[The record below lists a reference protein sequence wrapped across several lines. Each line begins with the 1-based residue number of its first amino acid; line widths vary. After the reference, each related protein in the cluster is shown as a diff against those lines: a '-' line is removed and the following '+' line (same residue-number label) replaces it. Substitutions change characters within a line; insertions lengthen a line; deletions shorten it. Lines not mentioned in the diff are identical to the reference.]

1 MEKGLEMKDKEEGLS
16 FIFTEWGFAADEEGG
31 ELTNSM
37 KPWKQRFEED
47 RWQVLYDLGFQEKE
61 EGSPS
66 FVFLWRL
73 ASSFAHVLLTS
84 PLFPF
89 LKEKMEVS
97 LPEEERKKL
106 MNAIPGGPGAEW
118 VDENW
123 LTYSKNPLD
132 KIQIRRYDF
141 YKLLKVI

>member
-1 MEKGLEMKDKEEGLS
+1 MKDKEESLS
-16 FIFTEWGFAADEEGG
+16 FIFTEWGFSADEEGG
-31 ELTNSM
+31 ELTASM
-37 KPWKQRFEED
+37 KPWKLRFEED
-47 RWQVLYDLGFQEKE
+47 RWQALYDLGFQEKE

-73 ASSFAHVLLTS
+73 GFSFAHVLLTS

-97 LPEEERKKL
+97 LSEEELKKL

-118 VDENW
+118 IDENW
-123 LTYSKNPLD
+123 LMYSKNPLD
-132 KIQIRRYDF
+132 KIKIRRYDF

>member
-1 MEKGLEMKDKEEGLS
+1 MKDKEEGLS
-16 FIFTEWGFAADEEGG
+16 FIFTERGFSAGEEGG
-31 ELTNSM
+31 ELTDSM
-37 KPWKQRFEED
+37 KQWKQRFGKD
-47 RWQVLYDLGFQEKE
+47 RWQALYDLGFQGKG

-73 ASSFAHVLLTS
+73 ASSFAQVLLTS

-132 KIQIRRYDF
+132 KIKIRRYDF

>member
-1 MEKGLEMKDKEEGLS
+1 MKQ
-16 FIFTEWGFAADEEGG
+16 
-31 ELTNSM
+31 
-37 KPWKQRFEED
+37 WKQRFRKD
-47 RWQVLYDLGFQEKE
+47 RWQALYDLGFQEKE
-61 EGSPS
+61 ESSPS

-73 ASSFAHVLLTS
+73 ASSFVQVLLTS

-89 LKEKMEVS
+89 LKEETEIS
-97 LPEEERKKL
+97 LPEEELTKL
-106 MNAIPGGPGAEW
+106 MYAIPGGPGAEW

-132 KIQIRRYDF
+132 KIKMRRYDF

>member
-1 MEKGLEMKDKEEGLS
+1 MKQ
-16 FIFTEWGFAADEEGG
+16 
-31 ELTNSM
+31 
-37 KPWKQRFEED
+37 WKQRFGKD
-47 RWQVLYDLGFQEKE
+47 RWQALYDLGFQEKK

-73 ASSFAHVLLTS
+73 ASSFAPVLLTS

-106 MNAIPGGPGAEW
+106 MNAIPGGPGAE
-118 VDENW
+118 
-123 LTYSKNPLD
+123 
-132 KIQIRRYDF
+132 
-141 YKLLKVI
+141 

>member
-1 MEKGLEMKDKEEGLS
+1 
-16 FIFTEWGFAADEEGG
+16 
-31 ELTNSM
+31 M
-37 KPWKQRFEED
+37 KPWKQQFEED
-47 RWQVLYDLGFQEKE
+47 RWQALYDLGFQEKE

-73 ASSFAHVLLTS
+73 GSSFAPVLLTS

-97 LPEEERKKL
+97 LPEEELKKL

-118 VDENW
+118 VDKNW

-132 KIQIRRYDF
+132 KIKMRRYDS

>member
-1 MEKGLEMKDKEEGLS
+1 
-16 FIFTEWGFAADEEGG
+16 
-31 ELTNSM
+31 M

-47 RWQVLYDLGFQEKE
+47 RWQALYDLGFQEKE

-97 LPEEERKKL
+97 LPEEELKKL

-123 LTYSKNPLD
+123 LTYSKIPLD
-132 KIQIRRYDF
+132 KIQSRRYAF

>member
-1 MEKGLEMKDKEEGLS
+1 MKDKEESLS
-16 FIFTEWGFAADEEGG
+16 FIFTEWGFSADEEGG
-31 ELTNSM
+31 ELTDSM
-37 KPWKQRFEED
+37 KPWKQRFRKD
-47 RWQVLYDLGFQEKE
+47 CWQALYDLGFQEKG

-73 ASSFAHVLLTS
+73 ASSFVQVLLMS

-89 LKEKMEVS
+89 LKEKMKVS

-123 LTYSKNPLD
+123 LT
-132 KIQIRRYDF
+132 I
-141 YKLLKVI
+141 LKKSS

>member
-1 MEKGLEMKDKEEGLS
+1 MEAAFWERLLAGSLRSGVSGKGG
-16 FIFTEWGFAADEEGG
+16 EGG
-31 ELTNSM
+31 
-37 KPWKQRFEED
+37 
-47 RWQVLYDLGFQEKE
+47 
-61 EGSPS
+61 PS

-123 LTYSKNPLD
+123 LTYSKIPLD
-132 KIQIRRYDF
+132 KIQIRRYAF

>member
-1 MEKGLEMKDKEEGLS
+1 
-16 FIFTEWGFAADEEGG
+16 
-31 ELTNSM
+31 M

-47 RWQVLYDLGFQEKE
+47 RWQALYDLGLQEKE

-66 FVFLWRL
+66 FVFLWCL
-73 ASSFAHVLLTS
+73 ASSFVQVLLTS
-84 PLFPF
+84 PLFPS

-97 LPEEERKKL
+97 LPEEELKEL
-106 MNAIPGGPGAEW
+106 MYASPGGPGAEW

-123 LTYSKNPLD
+123 LTYSKIPLD
-132 KIQIRRYDF
+132 KIQIRRYAF

>member
-1 MEKGLEMKDKEEGLS
+1 
-16 FIFTEWGFAADEEGG
+16 
-31 ELTNSM
+31 M

-47 RWQVLYDLGFQEKE
+47 RWQALYDLGFQEKE

-89 LKEKMEVS
+89 LK
-97 LPEEERKKL
+97 
-106 MNAIPGGPGAEW
+106 
-118 VDENW
+118 
-123 LTYSKNPLD
+123 
-132 KIQIRRYDF
+132 
-141 YKLLKVI
+141 

>member
-1 MEKGLEMKDKEEGLS
+1 MLP
-16 FIFTEWGFAADEEGG
+16 TA
-31 ELTNSM
+31 
-37 KPWKQRFEED
+37 
-47 RWQVLYDLGFQEKE
+47 
-61 EGSPS
+61 
-66 FVFLWRL
+66 
-73 ASSFAHVLLTS
+73 

-97 LPEEERKKL
+97 LPEEELTKL
-106 MNAIPGGPGAEW
+106 MYAIPGRPGAEW

>member
-1 MEKGLEMKDKEEGLS
+1 MEAAFWEKPLAGSLRPGVSGKGG
-16 FIFTEWGFAADEEGG
+16 
-31 ELTNSM
+31 
-37 KPWKQRFEED
+37 
-47 RWQVLYDLGFQEKE
+47 
-61 EGSPS
+61 GSPS

-73 ASSFAHVLLTS
+73 ASSFVQVLMTS

-97 LPEEERKKL
+97 LSEKELKKL
-106 MNAIPGGPGAEW
+106 MYAIPGGPGAEW

-132 KIQIRRYDF
+132 KIQIRRYAF

>member
-1 MEKGLEMKDKEEGLS
+1 MKEKEDLS
-16 FIFTEWGFAADEEGG
+16 FIFTEEGFLPDEGDG
-31 ELTNSM
+31 ELTDSM

-47 RWQVLYDLGFQEKE
+47 RWQALYNLGFQEKG

-97 LPEEERKKL
+97 LPEEELTKL
-106 MNAIPGGPGAEW
+106 MYAIPGGPGAEW

-123 LTYSKNPLD
+123 LTYSKIPLD
-132 KIQIRRYDF
+132 KIQIRRYAF

>member
-1 MEKGLEMKDKEEGLS
+1 MKDKEEGLS

-31 ELTNSM
+31 ELTDSM
-37 KPWKQRFEED
+37 KQWKQRFGKD
-47 RWQVLYDLGFQEKE
+47 RWQALYDLGFQEKE

-73 ASSFAHVLLTS
+73 ASSFAPVLLTS

-97 LPEEERKKL
+97 LPEEELKKL

-118 VDENW
+118 IDENW

-132 KIQIRRYDF
+132 KIQIRRYAF

>member
-1 MEKGLEMKDKEEGLS
+1 MKDKEGDLS

-31 ELTNSM
+31 ELTDSM
-37 KPWKQRFEED
+37 KQWKQRFGKD
-47 RWQVLYDLGFQEKE
+47 RWQALYDLGFQEKE

-132 KIQIRRYDF
+132 KIQIRRYAF

>member
-1 MEKGLEMKDKEEGLS
+1 MKDKEEGLS
-16 FIFTEWGFAADEEGG
+16 FIFTEWGFSADEGDG
-31 ELTNSM
+31 ELTDSM
-37 KPWKQRFEED
+37 KPWKLRFEED
-47 RWQVLYDLGFQEKE
+47 RWQALYDLGFQEKE

-97 LPEEERKKL
+97 LPEEELKKL

-123 LTYSKNPLD
+123 LT
-132 KIQIRRYDF
+132 I
-141 YKLLKVI
+141 LKKSS

>member
-1 MEKGLEMKDKEEGLS
+1 MKEKEGLS

-31 ELTNSM
+31 ELTDSM
-37 KPWKQRFEED
+37 KPWKQRFRKD
-47 RWQVLYDLGFQEKE
+47 RWQALYDLGFQGKG

-73 ASSFAHVLLTS
+73 ASSFAPVLLTS
-84 PLFPF
+84 SLFPF
-89 LKEKMEVS
+89 LKERMGIS
-97 LPEEERKKL
+97 LPEEELKKL
-106 MNAIPGGPGAEW
+106 MYAIPGGPGAEW

-123 LTYSKNPLD
+123 LTYSKIPLD
-132 KIQIRRYDF
+132 KIQIRRYAF

>member
-1 MEKGLEMKDKEEGLS
+1 MEAAFWKRLLAGSLRSGGSGKGG
-16 FIFTEWGFAADEEGG
+16 EGG
-31 ELTNSM
+31 
-37 KPWKQRFEED
+37 
-47 RWQVLYDLGFQEKE
+47 
-61 EGSPS
+61 PS

-89 LKEKMEVS
+89 LKEETEIS
-97 LPEEERKKL
+97 LPEEELTKL
-106 MNAIPGGPGAEW
+106 MYAIPGGPGAEW

-123 LTYSKNPLD
+123 LTYSKIPLD
-132 KIQIRRYDF
+132 KIQIRRYAF

>member
-1 MEKGLEMKDKEEGLS
+1 MKDKEEGLS
-16 FIFTEWGFAADEEGG
+16 FIFTEWGFSADEEGG

-37 KPWKQRFEED
+37 KQWKQRFGKD
-47 RWQVLYDLGFQEKE
+47 CWQVLYDLGFQGKGG
-61 EGSPS
+61 EGGPS

-97 LPEEERKKL
+97 LTEEERKKL
-106 MNAIPGGPGAEW
+106 MNAIPCGPGAEW

-123 LTYSKNPLD
+123 LT
-132 KIQIRRYDF
+132 I
-141 YKLLKVI
+141 LKKSS

>member
-1 MEKGLEMKDKEEGLS
+1 
-16 FIFTEWGFAADEEGG
+16 
-31 ELTNSM
+31 M
-37 KPWKQRFEED
+37 KPWKQRFEVD
-47 RWQVLYDLGFQEKE
+47 RWLALYDLGFQEKE

-89 LKEKMEVS
+89 LKEETEIS
-97 LPEEERKKL
+97 LPEEELTKL

-118 VDENW
+118 VDENR

-132 KIQIRRYDF
+132 KIQIRRYAF

>member
-1 MEKGLEMKDKEEGLS
+1 
-16 FIFTEWGFAADEEGG
+16 
-31 ELTNSM
+31 M
-37 KPWKQRFEED
+37 KPWKQRFGKD
-47 RWQVLYDLGFQEKE
+47 RCQVLYDLGFQEKG

-66 FVFLWRL
+66 FVFLWRF
-73 ASSFAHVLLTS
+73 ASSLVHVLLTS

-89 LKEKMEVS
+89 LKGKMEVS
-97 LPEEERKKL
+97 LSEKERKKL

-132 KIQIRRYDF
+132 KIQIRRYAF

>member
-1 MEKGLEMKDKEEGLS
+1 
-16 FIFTEWGFAADEEGG
+16 
-31 ELTNSM
+31 M
-37 KPWKQRFEED
+37 KPWKQRFRKD
-47 RWQVLYDLGFQEKE
+47 CWQALYDLGFQEKE
-61 EGSPS
+61 EGSP
-66 FVFLWRL
+66 FFIFLWRL

-118 VDENW
+118 VDENR
-123 LTYSKNPLD
+123 LT
-132 KIQIRRYDF
+132 
-141 YKLLKVI
+141 

>member
-1 MEKGLEMKDKEEGLS
+1 
-16 FIFTEWGFAADEEGG
+16 
-31 ELTNSM
+31 M
-37 KPWKQRFEED
+37 KPWKQRFGKD

-66 FVFLWRL
+66 FVFLWRF
-73 ASSFAHVLLTS
+73 ASSLVHVLLTS

-89 LKEKMEVS
+89 LKEETEIS
-97 LPEEERKKL
+97 LPEEELTKL
-106 MNAIPGGPGAEW
+106 MYAIPCGPGAEW

-123 LTYSKNPLD
+123 LTYSKIPLD
-132 KIQIRRYDF
+132 KIQIRRYAF

>member
-1 MEKGLEMKDKEEGLS
+1 MKDKEEGLS

-31 ELTNSM
+31 ELTDSM
-37 KPWKQRFEED
+37 KPWKQCFGKD
-47 RWQVLYDLGFQEKE
+47 RWQALYDLGLQEKE

-66 FVFLWRL
+66 FIFLWRL
-73 ASSFAHVLLTS
+73 GSSFAHVLLTS

-89 LKEKMEVS
+89 PKEKMEVS
-97 LPEEERKKL
+97 LPEEELTKL

-123 LTYSKNPLD
+123 LTYSKNLLD
-132 KIQIRRYDF
+132 KIKMRRYDF

>member
-1 MEKGLEMKDKEEGLS
+1 
-16 FIFTEWGFAADEEGG
+16 
-31 ELTNSM
+31 M
-37 KPWKQRFEED
+37 KPWKQRFRKD
-47 RWQVLYDLGFQEKE
+47 RWQALYDLGLQEKE

-73 ASSFAHVLLTS
+73 ASPFAHVLLTS

-97 LPEEERKKL
+97 LPEEELKKL

-132 KIQIRRYDF
+132 KIQIRRYAF